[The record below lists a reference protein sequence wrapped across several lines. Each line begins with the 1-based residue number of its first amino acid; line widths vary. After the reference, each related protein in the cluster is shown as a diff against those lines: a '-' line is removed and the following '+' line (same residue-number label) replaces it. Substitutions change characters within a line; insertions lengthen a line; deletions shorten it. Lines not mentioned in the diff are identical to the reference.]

1 MIIPIGTFINVGTVL
16 IGTLIGM
23 MVGDRLPARVRELA
37 MQVIGIIT
45 LTLGLRMAGAT
56 HNVLITL
63 GSAVTGAILGEW
75 WRIDERLE
83 AIGRWLEERFG
94 RNSKDPGGPQQPAPA
109 ASGKGRI
116 AQGFV
121 GASLLFCVGPMTILG
136 SVNDGIA
143 GDYQLLAIKSL
154 MDGIASI
161 ALASALGW
169 GVALSILT
177 LLVVQGGISVGA
189 ALLGQQLV
197 GLIAG
202 KVVQSGTTWV
212 PLGTAMLD
220 EMSAVG
226 GVTLM
231 ALALVLLDLKQVRAA
246 NLLPGLGLGPL
257 IVLVLYAIGV
267 PLAP

>member
-16 IGTLIGM
+16 VGTLLGM
-23 MVGDRLPARVRELA
+23 MIGDRLPGRMRELA
-37 MQVIGIIT
+37 MQAIGLIT
-45 LTLGLRMAGAT
+45 LTLGIRMAGAT

-63 GSAVTGAILGEW
+63 GSVVAGAVLGEW

-83 AIGRWLEERFG
+83 ATGRWLEQRFG
-94 RNSKDPGGPQQPAPA
+94 QRPTISGPLPAST
-109 ASGKGRI
+109 ASGPGRI

-177 LLVVQGGISVGA
+177 LLVVQGGISITA
-189 ALLGQQLV
+189 ALLGQQMV

-202 KVVQSGTTWV
+202 RVVQSGSSSL
-212 PLGTAMLD
+212 PLGTALLD
-220 EMSAVG
+220 EMTAVG
-226 GVTLM
+226 GVTLL

-246 NLLPGLGLGPL
+246 NLLPGLALGPL
-257 IVLVLYAIGV
+257 IVVALYAIGV

>member
-1 MIIPIGTFINVGTVL
+1 VIIPIGTLINVGTVL
-16 IGTLIGM
+16 VGTLIGM
-23 MVGDRLPARVRELA
+23 MIGDRLPERMRELA
-37 MQVIGIIT
+37 MQAIGLIT

-63 GSAVTGAILGEW
+63 GSAVAGAVLGEW
-75 WRIDERLE
+75 WHIDERLE
-83 AIGRWLEERFG
+83 AMGHRLEYHFG
-94 RNSKDPGGPQQPAPA
+94 RSNNLPGHLVQHAPAP
-109 ASGKGRI
+109 SGKGRV
-116 AQGFV
+116 AQGFI

-177 LLVVQGGISVGA
+177 LLVVQGGISVAA
-189 ALLGQQLV
+189 ALLGQQTA
-197 GLIAG
+197 GLIAD
-202 KVVQSGTTWV
+202 KVVRSGSSWL
-212 PLGTAMLD
+212 PLGTALLD
-220 EMSAVG
+220 EMTAVG
-226 GVTLM
+226 GVTLL

-246 NLLPGLGLGPL
+246 NLLPGLVLGPL